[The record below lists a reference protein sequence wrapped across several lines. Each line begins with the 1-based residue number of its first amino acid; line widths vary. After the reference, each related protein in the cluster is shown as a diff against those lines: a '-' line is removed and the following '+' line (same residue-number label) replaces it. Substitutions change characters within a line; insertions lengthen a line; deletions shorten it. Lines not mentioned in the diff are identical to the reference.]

1 MDSEMTAVAT
11 EIVPS
16 RHVASRR
23 GFLGRASTGLK
34 GAHSFPVA
42 RERQVQAAYE
52 NVEYQLKVRLGSSN
66 EGEKNMVNYRAIF
79 QELSFPSHSHSHR
92 TTSILKCLASGLPSV
107 RRQGQAY
114 VVIAREIQDHITE
127 KFMRGHVA
135 EDERTA
141 ASQ

>member
-1 MDSEMTAVAT
+1 M
-11 EIVPS
+11 
-16 RHVASRR
+16 
-23 GFLGRASTGLK
+23 
-34 GAHSFPVA
+34 
-42 RERQVQAAYE
+42 QAAYE
-52 NVEYQLKVRLGSSN
+52 YVEYQLKVRLASSN

-79 QELSFPSHSHSHR
+79 QELSFLSHSHR

-107 RRQGQAY
+107 RRQGLAD

-141 ASQ
+141 PQ